1 MKVAIFN
8 NDVENS
14 QATTKQLTSALKK
27 HDIEINNDTPDVV
40 VTVGGDG
47 TLLGAF
53 QAYVDQIDHVRF
65 VGLHTGHLGFY
76 TDWLSAELDQLV
88 ESLIHDNGQKVTY
101 PLLDMTV
108 LYDSGEQYHF
118 LALNEAAIKQP
129 MGTLVADIYLGG
141 KLFERFRGDGIAVA
155 TPTGSTAYSKSNG
168 GAVLHPQLPAIQM
181 SEIASI
187 NNRVFRTLGSPL
199 IVPAG
204 QEIIM
209 KPKSNRFLVMYDQS
223 DIKGHEITELRFK
236 VAAQQVHFAAY
247 RHVDFWQR
255 VHNAFISDIES

>member
-1 MKVAIFN
+1 MRIAIYN
-8 NDVENS
+8 NDIDNSNAIKQSLCALLVENNLIIDNE
-14 QATTKQLTSALKK
+14 KP
-27 HDIEINNDTPDVV
+27 DIVI
-40 VTVGGDG
+40 TVGGDG

-53 QAYVDQIDHVRF
+53 KHYVDRIDDIRF

-76 TDWLSAELDQLV
+76 TDWLSSELV
-88 ESLIHDNGQKVTY
+88 ELVMSLKHDNGQRVTY

-108 LYDSGEQYHF
+108 IYNTNEAKHF

-129 MGTLVADIYLGG
+129 MGTLVADIFLGD

-155 TPTGSTAYSKSNG
+155 TPSGSTAYNKANG
-168 GAVLHPQLPAIQM
+168 GAVLHPKLSAIQM

-199 IVPAG
+199 VVPEGQKIIV
-204 QEIIM
+204 
-209 KPKSNRFLVMYDQS
+209 KPKSDNFLVMYDQS
-223 DIKGHEITELRFK
+223 DIKDASISELRFQ
-236 VAAQQVHFAAY
+236 VAKKQVHFAAY

-255 VHNAFISDIES
+255 VHRAFINDIDN

>member
-1 MKVAIFN
+1 MKIAIFN
-8 NDVENS
+8 NNAVSS
-14 QATTKQLTSALKK
+14 QAITKKLTLALKK
-27 HDIEINNDTPDVV
+27 NNIIIDNNEPDIV

-53 QAYVDQIDHVRF
+53 QHYVDQVDHIRF

-76 TDWLSAELDQLV
+76 TDWLSTELDELV
-88 ESLIHDNGQKVTY
+88 NSLVNDNSQSVSY

-108 LYDSGEQYHF
+108 VYDSGEHYHF

-129 MGTLVADIYLGG
+129 TGTLVADIYLGNQI
-141 KLFERFRGDGIAVA
+141 FERFRGDGISVA
-155 TPTGSTAYSKSNG
+155 TPTGSTAYNKANG
-168 GAVLHPQLPAIQM
+168 GAVLHPSLSAIQM

-199 IVPAG
+199 IVPQG

-209 KPKSNRFLVMYDQS
+209 KPKSDHFLVMYDQS
-223 DIKGHEITELRFK
+223 DIKVKSITELRFR
-236 VAAQQVHFAAY
+236 VADKQVHFAAY

-255 VHNAFISDIES
+255 VHRAFISDIE